1 MRIKKIL
8 LPIAVMSLWFCGLK
22 ASADEFLYE
31 LSFDQAIGKRTFG
44 RLAGGR
50 DGYGDLTNGDSPV
63 QQVFMPDIIVGYD
76 RVYFQG
82 SGMFEADTDFL
93 QLYQWLQLGRD
104 VKNPDGAAST
114 WVLVIDELFFTESAL
129 SQLSMTWKL
138 VSGYSAP
145 AGTLEL
151 VKTDGTVTD
160 VVSNMK
166 SGSGP
171 VVFAKTPAGSHQ
183 LGPGRYEI
191 RYRKANVT
199 SSAPA
204 TPEPIAT
211 EMPWA
216 QNGHKNV
223 VVCPLE
229 TGKSVQIIA
238 GQVRTFNG
246 GIATT
251 AAAGTA
257 SVVSADGQWQISY
270 TLPDEEQIKLFD
282 QVVIGYRI
290 TTLFGSADS
299 LVTIIKAGIPETFEY
314 TGANTGIVQGWNLLA
329 APPLV
334 LLPNDPGFD
343 ALVALR
349 PLIMNGSSRSYAELR
364 LGAQMTQCRAFWLF
378 NASQSSPQIALGGL
392 NTGAVSPSLHS
403 GWNFTGV
410 ADDTKSVADLNIV
423 SAWRWNGRY
432 YVLLKQETILQPG
445 VGYWLYRE

>member
-1 MRIKKIL
+1 MRIKKL
-8 LPIAVMSLWFCGLK
+8 FLSIAVMGLWFCGMK
-22 ASADEFLYE
+22 ASADAFLYE
-31 LSFDQAIGKRTFG
+31 LSFDQQIGTRTFG

-50 DGYGDLTNGDSPV
+50 DGYGDLANGDSPV
-63 QQVFMPDIIVGYD
+63 QQVFMPDIVVGYD

-82 SGMFEADTDFL
+82 SGMIEAGTDFL

-104 VKNPDGAAST
+104 VKNSDSAAST
-114 WVLVIDELFFTESAL
+114 WVLVIDERFFTESGET
-129 SQLSMTWKL
+129 SLSMTWALKD
-138 VSGYSAP
+138 SSSP
-145 AGTLEL
+145 AGTLQL
-151 VKTDGTVTD
+151 VKSDGTIA
-160 VVSNMK
+160 VSNMK

-171 VVFAKTPAGSHQ
+171 VVFAKTPIGSQ

-229 TGKSVQIIA
+229 AGKSVQLIA

-251 AAAGTA
+251 AAAGPA
-257 SVVSADGQWQISY
+257 SVVPADGQWQISY

-290 TTLFGSADS
+290 TTLYGSADS
-299 LVTIIKAGIPETFEY
+299 LVTIIKSGIPETFEY
-314 TGANTGIVQGWNLLA
+314 KGANTGIVQGWNLLA

-349 PLIMNGSSRSYAELR
+349 PLIMNGSSRTYTELR

-392 NTGAVSPSLHS
+392 NTGAVNPSLHS

-423 SAWRWNGRY
+423 SAWRWNGKHF
-432 YVLLKQETILQPG
+432 VMLTQETNLQPG
-445 VGYWLYRE
+445 IGYWLYRE

>member
-1 MRIKKIL
+1 
-8 LPIAVMSLWFCGLK
+8 MSLWFCGMK
-22 ASADEFLYE
+22 ASADAFLYE
-31 LSFDQAIGKRTFG
+31 LSFDQQIGTRTFG
-44 RLAGGR
+44 RLAKGQ
-50 DGYGDLTNGDSPV
+50 DGYGDLANGDSPV
-63 QQVFMPDIIVGYD
+63 QQVFMPDIVVGYD

-82 SGMFEADTDFL
+82 SGMIEDDIDFL
-93 QLYQWLQLGRD
+93 QLYQWSQLGRD
-104 VKNPDGAAST
+104 VKNSDGAAST
-114 WVLVIDELFFTESAL
+114 WVLVIDERFFTESAQASL
-129 SQLSMTWKL
+129 SVTWALKD
-138 VSGYSAP
+138 SSSP
-145 AGTLEL
+145 AGTLQL
-151 VKTDGTVTD
+151 VKPDGTIA
-160 VVSNMK
+160 VSNMK

-171 VVFAKTPAGSHQ
+171 VFFAKTPTGSQ

-199 SSAPA
+199 ASAPA

-216 QNGHKNV
+216 QNGHKDV
-223 VVCPLE
+223 VVCPIELGRVSLI
-229 TGKSVQIIA
+229 TGQIR
-238 GQVRTFNG
+238 VFNG
-246 GIATT
+246 GSALVAPTGS
-251 AAAGTA
+251 AVA
-257 SVVSADGQWQISY
+257 SESGGQWRISY
-270 TLPDEEQIKLFD
+270 TLPNQIEAFD

-290 TTLFGSADS
+290 TTATGSADS
-299 LVTIIKAGIPETFEY
+299 LVTIIKSGIPKTFEY
-314 TGANTGIVQGWNLLA
+314 GGVENPGTAIVLGWNLLA

-334 LLPNDPGFD
+334 LLPDDPGFD

>member
-1 MRIKKIL
+1 
-8 LPIAVMSLWFCGLK
+8 
-22 ASADEFLYE
+22 
-31 LSFDQAIGKRTFG
+31 
-44 RLAGGR
+44 
-50 DGYGDLTNGDSPV
+50 
-63 QQVFMPDIIVGYD
+63 
-76 RVYFQG
+76 
-82 SGMFEADTDFL
+82 TDFL